1 MSDRDIMLKAL
12 KNTVIKDLQSQGFTG
27 KYPHFKRKKEDCI
40 ELIDFQTNKYG
51 GSFTVEVSAVFPNSS
66 VTNLADL
73 TATVDEDK
81 IEVACT
87 NERYRLKGM
96 FDGWFYYRDV
106 YRMPGGFYHDV
117 PEKEKDTFNPSDE
130 WKLLQAFDEL
140 VAEEICEEIS
150 LQLDD
155 AFDWLYKLESKN
167 RKREAKREGRK
178 IQEEK
183 VLNKRI
189 FGFLTA
195 FIILFSVGLFLFC
208 IDKAVGGIFLCVAL
222 MQLVIIYFEPVS
234 YIFSQERIII
244 KYLFKRE
251 ENTTWGRV
259 FSVIQMHE
267 SPIDFVFLKYWQVHY
282 FSENPEKK
290 RISSNYGGR
299 IIKNKKTTELMKK
312 YCPKKI
318 D

>member
-12 KNTVIKDLQSQGFTG
+12 KNTVIKDLQFQGFTG

-81 IEVACT
+81 VEVACT

-140 VAEEICEEIS
+140 AAEEICEEIS

-155 AFDWLYKLESKN
+155 AFEWLYKLERKN
-167 RKREAKREGRK
+167 RKIEAKREDC
-178 IQEEK
+178 ILTEEK
-183 VLNKRI
+183 AIDKRI
-189 FGFLTA
+189 FGFFAT
-195 FIILFSVGLFLFC
+195 FIICFPVGLFSFC
-208 IDKAVGGIFLCVAL
+208 FDKAIGGLI
-222 MQLVIIYFEPVS
+222 LVIAIMSLAIMFMTPTS
-234 YIFSQERIII
+234 YIFSQERVVI
-244 KYLFKRE
+244 KYFFGLEESIMWTSVLSVRKSLEVLTRLYITRE
-251 ENTTWGRV
+251 YY
-259 FSVIQMHE
+259 
-267 SPIDFVFLKYWQVHY
+267 DFCYL
-282 FSENPEKK
+282 EERKK
-290 RISSNYGGR
+290 HFFMNGEIT
-299 IIKNKKTTELMKK
+299 KTKKTTELMKK

>member
-117 PEKEKDTFNPSDE
+117 PEKEKDTFHPSED

-140 VAEEICEEIS
+140 AAEEICEEIS
-150 LQLDD
+150 LQLED
-155 AFDWLYKLESKN
+155 AFDWLFKLERKN
-167 RKREAKREGRK
+167 VRYNMRTEARK
-178 IQEEK
+178 IKEEK
-183 VLNKRI
+183 VVNKRI
-189 FGFLTA
+189 FGFVVA
-195 FIILFSVGLFLFC
+195 FLFC
-208 IDKAVGGIFLCVAL
+208 LPLAFVFFWAEVVYMGIIFFIGALLQIFAIITTPVG
-222 MQLVIIYFEPVS
+222 
-234 YIFSQERIII
+234 YIFSQERVVI
-244 KYLFKRE
+244 KYLFGLE
-251 ENTTWGRV
+251 ESTTWGRV
-259 FSVIQMHE
+259 FSVTRWFE
-267 SPIDFVFLKYWQVHY
+267 EPFKYFYLDVYKLTYRQ
-282 FSENPEKK
+282 EKK
-290 RISSNYGGR
+290 RYFFMEG
-299 IIKNKKTTELMKK
+299 IIVKNKKTTELMKK